1 MSGRRTDAFDW
12 ILVFAPIGDWVARLP
27 QEWFFNTPVLWLG
40 ALVLIGLVRGPL
52 RNAPALLKKLL
63 KFTAASCVALGLIIL
78 LTWKPVLQQNRGNSG
93 LTLFWFVLMGLSS
106 VGWLAS
112 FFWIFLARPKRRLA
126 AAAPPLVGASGER
139 PAPKPLEVVRNVPAE
154 RFADVGGMDEAK
166 EQIRQVVQGHLNPEK
181 YQRYGLVRNGIL
193 LYGPRGTGKT
203 FLARATAGE
212 FGLNYEY
219 VSAPKLLNRWIGATG
234 ENIQGVFAQ
243 AAARKPVL
251 FFIDEIDSLG
261 GGRQDAISDSGGA
274 GREFNNITMALM
286 SAIDQYRTINGFV
299 LMAATNR
306 LDGLDE
312 ALIREGRFDIKV
324 RVDLPDEATRV
335 KILEAQLS
343 KKPWKRF
350 DLQEFAHRTPG
361 ASAAKL
367 RAIVDQAANYALTD
381 NRKIEA
387 KDLQRALD
395 ENGGKD
401 RPQLER
407 VEWSEVVISDSVKQ
421 DLKSLIRLL
430 EDTAKTRSLG
440 IDIPTGLLLIGP
452 PGTGKTLIASL
463 IASQTKRSFY
473 PLTAASVLGGGVGDS
488 VKRVAAAFAR
498 AKEHSPAIVF
508 LDEMDGLLPA
518 NNRYLAQH
526 DVQLVEQFLTEI
538 SSLQPENNVFL
549 VGTTNHPENIDP
561 RVLRGGR
568 FSEKLLIPLPDTD
581 QRVQLLSR
589 YLKGAGLEP
598 GLTIE
603 AIAKRLIDFAPAD
616 LQAISTTAK
625 RMAFNR
631 MANSDQLPPLN
642 GSDFEKATERVR
654 GAMAQLDNI
663 RLQ

>member
-1 MSGRRTDAFDW
+1 VPVGEA
-12 ILVFAPIGDWVARLP
+12 VAHSH
-27 QEWFFNTPVLWLG
+27 QEWFLNTPVLWLG

-52 RNAPALLKKLL
+52 RNAPALLKKPL
-63 KFTAASCVALGLIIL
+63 KFAAASCAALGLVIL
-78 LTWKPVLQQNRGNSG
+78 VTWKPVLQLSKGNSG
-93 LTLFWFVLMGLSS
+93 LSVLWFALMGLSTA
-106 VGWLAS
+106 GWLAS
-112 FFWIFLARPKRRLA
+112 FFWIFLARPRRRSG
-126 AAAPPLVGASGER
+126 AAPVAIGGAAQR
-139 PAPKPLEVVRNVPAE
+139 AAPKPVEVVRNVPAE
-154 RFADVGGMDEAK
+154 RFGDLGGMEEAK
-166 EQIRQVVQGHLNPEK
+166 EQIRQVVKGHLNPEK
-181 YQRYGLVRNGIL
+181 YERYGLVRNGIL

-212 FGLNYEY
+212 FGLHFEY
-219 VSAPKLLNRWIGATG
+219 VSPPKLLTRWIGATG

-243 AAARKPVL
+243 AAGRKPVL

-261 GGRQDAISDSGGA
+261 GGRQDAISDPGGA

-286 SAIDQYRTINGFV
+286 SAIDQFRGISGFV

-324 RVDLPDEATRV
+324 RVDLPDEATRG

-343 KKPWKRF
+343 RKPWKRF
-350 DLQEFAHRTPG
+350 DLQEFARRTPG

-367 RAIVDQAANYALTD
+367 HALVDQAATYALTD

-395 ENGGKD
+395 GNGGKD

-407 VEWSEVVISDSVKQ
+407 VEWNDVVIGESVEQ
-421 DLKSLIRLL
+421 DLKSIIRLL
-430 EDTAKTRSLG
+430 EDPTRTHSLG
-440 IDIPTGLLLIGP
+440 LQVPTGLLLIGP
-452 PGTGKTLIASL
+452 PGTGKTLIAGL

-488 VKRVAAAFAR
+488 VKRVAAVFAR
-498 AKEHSPAIVF
+498 AKEHNPAIVF

-538 SSLQPENNVFL
+538 SGLQPENNVFL

-568 FSEKLLIPLPDTD
+568 FSEKLLIPPPETA
-581 QRVQLLSR
+581 QRVQLLGL
-589 YLKGAGLEP
+589 YLKGVQLEP
-598 GLTIE
+598 RLSIDD
-603 AIAKRLIDFAPAD
+603 IAKRLNGLAPAD
-616 LQAISTTAK
+616 LQAICTTAK

-631 MANSDQLPPLN
+631 IANSDQLPPLN
-642 GSDFEKATERVR
+642 SSDFDMATERIR
-654 GAMAQLDNI
+654 GSMAQLDNSG
-663 RLQ
+663 LQ

>member
-1 MSGRRTDAFDW
+1 
-12 ILVFAPIGDWVARLP
+12 VPIGDEVARLP
-27 QEWFFNTPVLWLG
+27 QEWFLNTPVLWLL
-40 ALVLIGLVRGPL
+40 ALVLISLVRGPL
-52 RNAPALLKKLL
+52 RNAPALLKKPL
-63 KFTAASCVALGLIIL
+63 KFAAASCVALGLIIL
-78 LTWKPVLQQNRGNSG
+78 VTWKPVIQMSKGNSG
-93 LTLFWFVLMGLSS
+93 LSILWFALMGLSTA
-106 VGWLAS
+106 GWLAS
-112 FFWIFLARPKRRLA
+112 FFLIFLGRPQRST
-126 AAAPPLVGASGER
+126 GAVPVAMGGPVQR
-139 PAPKPLEVVRNVPAE
+139 PAPRPVEAVRNVPAE
-154 RFADVGGMDEAK
+154 RFADVGGMEEAK
-166 EQIRQVVQGHLNPEK
+166 EEIRGVVQGHLDPGK
-181 YQRYGLVRNGIL
+181 YQRYGLVRNGVL

-212 FGLNYEY
+212 FGLHFEY
-219 VSAPKLLNRWIGATG
+219 ISAPKLLNRWIGSTG

-243 AAARKPVL
+243 AAGHKPVL
-251 FFIDEIDSLG
+251 FFIDEIDTIG
-261 GGRQDAISDSGGA
+261 GGRQDAISDPGGA

-286 SAIDQYRTINGFV
+286 SAIDQYRTISGFV

-306 LDGLDE
+306 MDGLDE

-324 RVDLPDEATRV
+324 RVDLPNEATRI
-335 KILEAQLS
+335 KILEAQLN

-350 DLQEFAHRTPG
+350 DLQEFARRTPG
-361 ASAAKL
+361 AGAAKL
-367 RAIVDQAANYALTD
+367 RALVDQAANYALTD

-387 KDLQRALD
+387 KDLRRALD
-395 ENGGKD
+395 ANGGRD

-407 VEWSEVVISDSVKQ
+407 VEWDDVVIAESVKQ

-430 EDTAKTRSLG
+430 EDPTRTHSLG
-440 IDIPTGLLLIGP
+440 LQIPTGLLLIGP
-452 PGTGKTLIASL
+452 PGTGKTLIAGL

-488 VKRVAAAFAR
+488 VKRVAAVFAR

-518 NNRYLAQH
+518 TNRYLAQH

-568 FSEKLLIPLPDTD
+568 FSEKILIPPPDPA
-581 QRVQLLSR
+581 QRVQLLR
-589 YLKGAGLEP
+589 LYLKGVRLEA

-603 AIAKRLIDFAPAD
+603 DIAKRLNGLAPAD
-616 LQAISTTAK
+616 LQAICTAAK

-631 MANSDQLPPLN
+631 IANSDQLPPLN
-642 GSDFEKATERVR
+642 WSDFERATERVR
-654 GAMAQLDNI
+654 GDVAQLDNTG
-663 RLQ
+663 LQ